1 MIPIHYHKMERNL
14 KNKITHLRK
23 KNCIST
29 KEIQIIEPGVY
40 NII

>member
-1 MIPIHYHKMERNL
+1 MERNL

-23 KNCIST
+23 KT
-29 KEIQIIEPGVY
+29 VLIQKKKKPIEPGVY